1 LATECCQLQYHTVT
15 KKGSQEGTIK
25 SIIAAQHN
33 ETFLVGMKG
42 DRKKAAGI
50 APDSWTYVLV
60 DWQGHLLLGNIET
73 NAHTVESII
82 YIATKQPTQQYKR

>member
-1 LATECCQLQYHTVT
+1 
-15 KKGSQEGTIK
+15 
-25 SIIAAQHN
+25 
-33 ETFLVGMKG
+33 MKG